1 MFATLLMFRL
11 TIVIRNG
18 KGGLEME
25 REISSN
31 KKTCPTLVEPSTVI
45 AVFRTLPD
53 GRGNKFEWKEK
64 N

>member
-1 MFATLLMFRL
+1 
-11 TIVIRNG
+11 
-18 KGGLEME
+18 ME

-53 GRGNKFEWKEK
+53 GRGKKFEWKKK
-64 N
+64 NQL